1 MNTPVTPPPMLD
13 YVIHTAAALA
23 LPLSD
28 ERARRVA
35 ETLARTAGMV
45 KPLESVAIGPADE
58 LAEMFRPAPFP
69 TVLAD
74 RQGGQ

>member
-1 MNTPVTPPPMLD
+1 MLD
-13 YVIHTAAALA
+13 YVIHTAQALS

-28 ERARRVA
+28 DRARRVA

-45 KPLESVAIGPADE
+45 KPLDGVAIGPADE

-69 TVLAD
+69 AAPAETS
-74 RQGGQ
+74 GGQR